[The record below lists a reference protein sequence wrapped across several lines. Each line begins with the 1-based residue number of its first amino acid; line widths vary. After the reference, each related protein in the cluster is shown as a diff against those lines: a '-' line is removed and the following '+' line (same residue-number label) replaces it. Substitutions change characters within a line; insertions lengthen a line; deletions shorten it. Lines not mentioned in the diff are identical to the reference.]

1 MMPAMHGHAETFACV
16 DREQRTRQEL
26 PEHGVDCVRQV
37 RRDRRLLVEA
47 QAVAY
52 ADDHDDELQGGSPQ
66 QDGAPHQGE
75 RQLNHVQDEGQGC
88 ATRSGR
94 AR

>member
-52 ADDHDDELQGGSPQ
+52 ADDHDN
-66 QDGAPHQGE
+66 E
-75 RQLNHVQDEGQGC
+75 REQLVEERNRVHLE
-88 ATRSGR
+88 R
-94 AR
+94 AEALL